1 MLDRVRAI
9 EAAPPAARFAI
20 TTERCPQVLCRLLGL
35 IAQQDRL
42 VDAVRVESSARTCRI
57 SLEIRGIDP
66 HRAAIVA
73 EKMRSLVRVRTVTLR
88 LA

>member
-1 MLDRVRAI
+1 MQIMEPSDDQGRA
-9 EAAPPAARFAI
+9 AVFAI
-20 TTERCPQVLCRLLGL
+20 TTERCPQVLCRVLGL

-42 VDAVRVESSARTCRI
+42 VDAVRVESSARVCRI
-57 SLEIRGIDP
+57 ALEIRGIDR

-73 EKMRSLVRVRTVTLR
+73 EKMRSLVRVRTVKLR